1 MWSDHRRPG
10 VGAAAATGIHR
21 IHRDPGPGLP
31 ERPRLGTLGIVSGY
45 ANPDRPEQRLSDAE
59 RDAAVAQLLAAQ
71 AEGRLSPAEYQER
84 AGAARAA
91 VTQADL
97 VPLFADLPDATP
109 AAPTPGASAAASAP
123 SEYSSAS
130 GYPTTPGYSSAP
142 GYSDSSG
149 YPDSSG
155 WGSGRV
161 RPLGGAVGA
170 TVMALVPFLALGLF
184 FLFGFYGSFA
194 WSWAFFL
201 LIPIAGIIIYGPG
214 AEWRRSN
221 R

>member
-1 MWSDHRRPG
+1 MRVRVFRNGRAS
-10 VGAAAATGIHR
+10 
-21 IHRDPGPGLP
+21 
-31 ERPRLGTLGIVSGY
+31 GTLVIVSGY

-71 AEGRLSPAEYQER
+71 AEGRLSGAEYQER
-84 AGAARAA
+84 AGSARSA
-91 VTQADL
+91 VTQGDL
-97 VPLFADLPDATP
+97 VPLFTDLPDAAPAQPKPVPP
-109 AAPTPGASAAASAP
+109 AAPASAP
-123 SEYSSAS
+123 SEYSSGS
-130 GYPTTPGYSSAP
+130 GYPTTPGYSSSP
-142 GYSDSSG
+142 GYSDSN
-149 YPDSSG
+149 G

-170 TVMALVPFLALGLF
+170 TIMALVPFLALGLF

>member
-1 MWSDHRRPG
+1 MVRPQE
-10 VGAAAATGIHR
+10 AAASGPRARSGRTGIR
-21 IHRDPGPGLP
+21 VGVFRNGRGS
-31 ERPRLGTLGIVSGY
+31 GTLVIVSGY

-84 AGAARAA
+84 AGSARSA
-91 VTQADL
+91 VTQGDL
-97 VPLFADLPDATP
+97 VPLFSRPARRRACAAEAGLARPGGLSAVGVLERIGLPDDARVLEL
-109 AAPTPGASAAASAP
+109 ARVL
-123 SEYSSAS
+123 ERFE
-130 GYPTTPGYSSAP
+130 
-142 GYSDSSG
+142 GYSDSN
-149 YPDSSG
+149 G

-161 RPLGGAVGA
+161 RPLGGAIGA
-170 TVMALVPFLALGLF
+170 TIMALVPFLALGLF